1 MIQKLNYAIQVGE
14 LGTLAMAIGERHDE
28 FAANFAGD
36 KVMDAVM
43 SGEKKE
49 TDAIITA
56 IKRTKNASRADELDA
71 ARDNAFTALGD
82 TAKAYLLLGAAA
94 EKETA
99 REILTV
105 LEKYRGI
112 AHLNNANESAQ
123 LASLFKD
130 ADAPL
135 LKTKIEALPNLEAA
149 FAALRAAESAF
160 LAETKAQND
169 QKIGAGENASSVKKR
184 LVSLLNDQLIPYLN
198 VASVAVP
205 ADYGAF
211 ADAVAVLVQK
221 ANAVVVQRSK
231 K

>member
-1 MIQKLNYAIQVGE
+1 M
-14 LGTLAMAIGERHDE
+14 
-28 FAANFAGD
+28 
-36 KVMDAVM
+36 
-43 SGEKKE
+43 
-49 TDAIITA
+49 
-56 IKRTKNASRADELDA
+56 
-71 ARDNAFTALGD
+71 
-82 TAKAYLLLGAAA
+82 
-94 EKETA
+94 
-99 REILTV
+99 
-105 LEKYRGI
+105 
-112 AHLNNANESAQ
+112 
-123 LASLFKD
+123 
-130 ADAPL
+130 
-135 LKTKIEALPNLEAA
+135 EAA

-231 K
+231 R